1 MIMPE
6 SNLNVCPVCKVK
18 ILPRGMA
25 GDQVLFSVGPPGT
38 RATLWARVCQ
48 FTQKAGCINQDK
60 SLVGEI
66 KTTDYYQSEL

>member
-1 MIMPE
+1 
-6 SNLNVCPVCKVK
+6 
-18 ILPRGMA
+18 MA
-25 GDQVLFSVGPPGT
+25 GDKVLFSVESPGT

-66 KTTDYYQSEL
+66 KTTDYYQPEL